1 MQALRLHLCRKSRSA
16 MPVTLPKGLCPRKE
30 AHLTH
35 WYNSRTLGQFICSGD
50 PADREPYRS
59 EQRRKVSGA

>member
-1 MQALRLHLCRKSRSA
+1 